1 MVQELILTFLRLGN
15 TSSAAVDE
23 SVVENRFNNVKGMIA
38 YTVVEEILVV
48 QRRMMLGAMRDPMT
62 AVLTIIFTA
71 LEEAALRCTLTYRD
85 ELWIW
90 LMGLPTPSE
99 MEMENNRRLG
109 ELVGC
114 C

>member
-1 MVQELILTFLRLGN
+1 MKKALIG
-15 TSSAAVDE
+15 
-23 SVVENRFNNVKGMIA
+23 NRFNKLKYMVA
-38 YTVVEEILVV
+38 YTVVEEIMVV
-48 QRRMMLGAMRDPMT
+48 QRRMMVGAMRDPMA

-71 LEEAALRCTLTYRD
+71 LEEATLRCTLAYRD